1 MTAFTFTETLSRVI
15 TSWGGTSMVMVRR
28 LTLTILSTK
37 GSRSTSPGPEPSPP
51 GFSTALA
58 RRPNRKITPR
68 SYSRRMRTEEPITK
82 MPTIRTRIKPM
93 LISKP
98 PMPVS
103 SRRSAPVGCLDHG
116 EGEVSHP
123 DHLDLLA
130 DRHRPV
136 LGDGPPE
143 LAVHQH
149 LALGGQRGPH
159 HPDLADH
166 PALAGGGLAVQRPH
180 PVGEAHH
187 HQAGRGRL

>member
-1 MTAFTFTETLSRVI
+1 MTAFTLTDTLSRVI

-37 GSRSTSPGPEPSPP
+37 GRRRTSPGPEPSPP

-58 RRPNRKITPR
+58 RRPKRKIPPR

-82 MPTIRTRIKPM
+82 TPTTRTRIKPM

-116 EGEVSHP
+116 EGEPVPP
-123 DHLDLLA
+123 DHLDLLP

-136 LGDGPPE
+136 LGDGPPPLTLHQP
-143 LAVHQH
+143 LA
-149 LALGGQRGPH
+149 
-159 HPDLADH
+159 
-166 PALAGGGLAVQRPH
+166 
-180 PVGEAHH
+180 
-187 HQAGRGRL
+187 